1 MINKLATPMLN
12 MYNVYFKEIFD
23 AFIDDILLEEVLFFR
38 L

>member
-23 AFIDDILLEEVLFFR
+23 ALIDDILLEEVFYSFI
-38 L
+38 